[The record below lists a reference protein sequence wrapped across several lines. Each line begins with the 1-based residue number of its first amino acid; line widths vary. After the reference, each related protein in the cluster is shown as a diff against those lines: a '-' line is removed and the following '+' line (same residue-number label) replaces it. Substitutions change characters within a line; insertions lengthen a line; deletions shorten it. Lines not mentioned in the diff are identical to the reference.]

1 MPLPASLSDSPAK
14 WTPVMYLN
22 IVGRMIF
29 LALRYVTYFGSG
41 LVPIFRILF
50 FLGGEPDEATSIG
63 TVPPPKKAKKSG
75 SVTGTETAKATG
87 SDAGNKADTP
97 KRRSKKIVE

>member
-1 MPLPASLSDSPAK
+1 
-14 WTPVMYLN
+14 MYLN

-50 FLGGEPDEATSIG
+50 FLGGEPDEATS
-63 TVPPPKKAKKSG
+63 TVPPPKKAKKSE
-75 SVTGTETAKATG
+75 SVSGTAKATG
-87 SDAGNKADTP
+87 SDAGSKADTP
-97 KRRSKKIVE
+97 KRRSKKVVE